1 MDKENSVNVIEQA
14 QPAPDPAVAVSGDGT
29 AAAAPKPRKQSI
41 LDAFVSGANKGFK
54 ICTTSMLP
62 NLIMAYVVIKILN
75 LTGLLGLIAKVF
87 APIMAVVG
95 LPGEA
100 ATVYF
105 SAVLSGVGAAGV
117 AAGLFE
123 GGVLT
128 AAHAAILYPAC
139 ALMTG
144 TVQYLGRILGAVDA
158 PSRYYWLCVVI
169 NLAVGYLAM
178 LVMNIFV

>member
-1 MDKENSVNVIEQA
+1 METTKVE
-14 QPAPDPAVAVSGDGT
+14 T
-29 AAAAPKPRKQSI
+29 AAPIRKQTA
-41 LDAFVSGANKGFK
+41 LDVFVAGANKGFK

-62 NLIMAYVVIKILN
+62 NLMMAYVVIYILN
-75 LTGLLGLIAKVF
+75 LTGLLDLISKVF
-87 APIMAVVG
+87 APIMAIVG

-117 AAGLFE
+117 AAGLFSS
-123 GGVLT
+123 GALT

-144 TVQYLGRILGAVDA
+144 TVQYLGRILGALGA
-158 PSRYYWLCVVI
+158 PSKYYGLCVVL
-169 NLAVGYLAM
+169 NLFVGYVAM
-178 LVMNIFV
+178 FVMNLII